1 MVLLRPTIR
10 IETEASS
17 ESIGHPVKRFE
28 TLTIFVGDISV
39 RNEDTVNCK
48 QLIATLALVF
58 LLAWT
63 ACGPSNPVL
72 GEWEMDSS
80 QTSLG
85 DSTFDRQSGF
95 DRLTFEPERVV
106 TGDVELSVHYIIEE
120 DRVRVVRRDRDH
132 EDVVELL
139 ADGLI
144 NVEIP
149 PGISVVYRRAG
160 PGAG

>member
-1 MVLLRPTIR
+1 MTHETDGARSILRMHWKSG
-10 IETEASS
+10 E
-17 ESIGHPVKRFE
+17 GFG
-28 TLTIFVGDISV
+28 TLTIFVGNFSV
-39 RNEDTVNCK
+39 RYQETMSCK
-48 QLIATLALVF
+48 QLTATLALVF
-58 LLAWT
+58 FLGWT
-63 ACGPSNPVL
+63 GCGPSNPLL

-85 DSTFDRQSGF
+85 AATFARQSGF

-139 ADGLI
+139 ANGLI